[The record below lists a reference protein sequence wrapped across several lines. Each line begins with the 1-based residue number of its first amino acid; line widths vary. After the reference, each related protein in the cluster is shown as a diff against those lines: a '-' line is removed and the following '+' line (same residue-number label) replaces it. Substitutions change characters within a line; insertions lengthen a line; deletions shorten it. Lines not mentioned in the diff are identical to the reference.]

1 MDWDYTA
8 LTNAIIERAAIDY
21 FELLASFVPPPR
33 SNCNI
38 NEIEKFFRSS
48 YYESMTTLDA
58 DYLMQRIKE
67 EAAKMVLEYTV
78 SKEKGSSQYYVCRVG
93 EEKTP
98 LTRRYTT
105 KKKALHKAA
114 EMQGIE
120 YKNYMR
126 IRRRDGVTCD

>member
-1 MDWDYTA
+1 MDWDYSA

-21 FELLASFVPPPR
+21 FNLLAGFIPPQ
-33 SNCNI
+33 SDCNI
-38 NEIEKFFRSS
+38 NEIEAFFRSDF
-48 YYESMTTLDA
+48 YASMTTLDA
-58 DYLMQRIKE
+58 DYLMSRIKE
-67 EAAKMVLEYTV
+67 EAAKMVLKYTV

-93 EEKTP
+93 EENVP

-120 YKNYMR
+120 YKQYMR

>member
-1 MDWDYTA
+1 MDWDYSA
-8 LTNAIIERAAIDY
+8 LSNAIVERAAIDY
-21 FELLASFVPPPR
+21 FELLAGFVPPR

-38 NEIEKFFRSS
+38 HEIEKFFHSD
-48 YYESMTTLDA
+48 YYETLTELNA

-93 EEKTP
+93 DEKTP
-98 LTRRYTT
+98 LSRRYTT

>member
-1 MDWDYTA
+1 MYPDA
-8 LTNAIIERAAIDY
+8 LCRAVIIKAAEDY
-21 FELLASFVPPPR
+21 FNLLAGFTPP
-33 SNCNI
+33 SNDCNT
-38 NEIEKFFRSS
+38 NEIEAFFHSDL
-48 YYESMTTLDA
+48 YGLMTSVSG
-58 DYLMQRIKE
+58 DYLMRKIKE

-120 YKNYMR
+120 YKLYMS
-126 IRRRDGVTCD
+126 IRRRDGVKCD

>member
-1 MDWDYTA
+1 MVEKHD
-8 LTNAIIERAAIDY
+8 
-21 FELLASFVPPPR
+21 
-33 SNCNI
+33 CNI
-38 NEIEKFFRSS
+38 NEVEIFFRSS
-48 YYESMTTLDA
+48 YFETLTDL
-58 DYLMQRIKE
+58 DPEYLMTRIKE

-78 SKEKGSSQYYVCRVG
+78 AKEKGSSQYYVCRVG

-120 YKNYMR
+120 YKLYMA
-126 IRRRDGVTCD
+126 IRRRDGVKCD

>member
-21 FELLASFVPPPR
+21 FELLAGFVPPR

-38 NEIEKFFRSS
+38 SEIEKFFRSS

-78 SKEKGSSQYYVCRVG
+78 AKEKGSSQYYVCRVG

>member
-21 FELLASFVPPPR
+21 FELLAGFVPSQ

>member
-1 MDWDYTA
+1 MGGDYSF
-8 LTNAIIERAAIDY
+8 LIEAIIKKAAEDY
-21 FELLASFVPPPR
+21 FNLLAGFVVEKHD
-33 SNCNI
+33 CNI
-38 NEIEKFFRSS
+38 NEVETFFRSS
-48 YYESMTTLDA
+48 YFETLTDL
-58 DYLMQRIKE
+58 DPEYLMTRIKE

-78 SKEKGSSQYYVCRVG
+78 AKEKGSSQYYVCRVG

-120 YKNYMR
+120 YKLYMA
-126 IRRRDGVTCD
+126 IHRRDGVKCD

>member
-21 FELLASFVPPPR
+21 FELLAGFVPPR

-78 SKEKGSSQYYVCRVG
+78 SKEKGSSRYYVCRVG

>member
-1 MDWDYTA
+1 MYPDA
-8 LTNAIIERAAIDY
+8 LCKAVIVKAAEDY
-21 FELLASFVPPPR
+21 FNLLAGFIPPR
-33 SNCNI
+33 NDCNTS
-38 NEIEKFFRSS
+38 EIEAFFHSDL
-48 YYESMTTLDA
+48 YGLMTGVSG
-58 DYLMQRIKE
+58 DYLMRKIKE

-98 LTRRYTT
+98 LTQRYTT

-120 YKNYMR
+120 YKLYMS
-126 IRRRDGVTCD
+126 IRRRDGVKCD

>member
-1 MDWDYTA
+1 MYLDA
-8 LTNAIIERAAIDY
+8 LCKAVIVKAAEDY
-21 FELLASFVPPPR
+21 FNLLAGFISPR
-33 SNCNI
+33 NDCNI
-38 NEIEKFFRSS
+38 NEIEAFFHSDL
-48 YYESMTTLDA
+48 YGLMTGVSG
-58 DYLMQRIKE
+58 DYLMRKIKE
-67 EAAKMVLEYTV
+67 KAAKMVLEYTV

-120 YKNYMR
+120 YKLYMS
-126 IRRRDGVTCD
+126 IRRRDGVKCD

>member
-1 MDWDYTA
+1 MDGYQ
-8 LTNAIIERAAIDY
+8 LLSNAIIKQAVEDY
-21 FELLASFVPPPR
+21 FNLLAGFVPPR
-33 SNCNI
+33 NDCNL
-38 NEIEKFFRSS
+38 NEIEAFFRSDFYDS
-48 YYESMTTLDA
+48 LTTLDA
-58 DYLMQRIKE
+58 EYLMQRIKE

-78 SKEKGSSQYYVCRVG
+78 SKEKGSSQYFVCRVG

-120 YKNYMR
+120 YKQYMS
-126 IRRRDGVTCD
+126 IRRRDGVQCD

>member
-1 MDWDYTA
+1 MYSDA
-8 LTNAIIERAAIDY
+8 LCKAVIVKAAEDY
-21 FELLASFVPPPR
+21 FNLLAGFIPPR
-33 SNCNI
+33 NDCNI
-38 NEIEKFFRSS
+38 NEIEAFFHSDL
-48 YYESMTTLDA
+48 YGLMTGVSG
-58 DYLMQRIKE
+58 DYLMRKIKE

-120 YKNYMR
+120 YKLYMS
-126 IRRRDGVTCD
+126 IRRRDGVKCD

>member
-1 MDWDYTA
+1 MDWDYSA

-21 FELLASFVPPPR
+21 FNLLAGFIPPQTD
-33 SNCNI
+33 CNI
-38 NEIEKFFRSS
+38 SEIEAFFQSDF
-48 YYESMTTLDA
+48 YASMTTLDA
-58 DYLMQRIKE
+58 EYLMSRIKE

-93 EEKTP
+93 EENVP

-120 YKNYMR
+120 YKQYMR

>member
-1 MDWDYTA
+1 MDWDYTG

-21 FELLASFVPPPR
+21 FELLAGFVPTR

-58 DYLMQRIKE
+58 DYIMQRIKE

-120 YKNYMR
+120 YKNYMS

>member
-1 MDWDYTA
+1 MDWDYTV

-21 FELLASFVPPPR
+21 FELLAGFVPSR

-38 NEIEKFFRSS
+38 NEIEKFFRSPC
-48 YYESMTTLDA
+48 YEIMTELNA
-58 DYLMQRIKE
+58 EYLMQRIKE

-78 SKEKGSSQYYVCRVG
+78 AKEKGSSQYYVCRVG

-114 EMQGIE
+114 EMQGID